1 MAGNLLRT
9 SRRFLHCKQPVAGLL
24 PLYQHIHRST
34 FPISNKFLPTLQAR
48 QQEPYFVL
56 CLLPLH
62 SSKVW
67 TEQNVACRV
76 KRHVWK
82 TYSFCK
88 PEIMASQA
96 DGLSSGRRG
105 CSVSRTSV
113 FTSRQKRSM
122 SLLAICI
129 ACVTVEL
136 KLTCQFACNIVY
148 KGPTKSST
156 SDYSW

>member
-1 MAGNLLRT
+1 MTGKLLRT
-9 SRRFLHCKQPVAGLL
+9 SRRFLHCKQLVAGLL
-24 PLYQHIHRST
+24 PLHQHIHRST
-34 FPISNKFLPTLQAR
+34 FPISNMIVLTWQAR
-48 QQEPYFVL
+48 QQEPCFVL

-62 SSKVW
+62 CSKVW
-67 TEQNVACRV
+67 TQQNVANRM
-76 KRHVWK
+76 KRHTWK

-129 ACVTVEL
+129 AHVTAEL
-136 KLTCQFACNIVY
+136 NLTF
-148 KGPTKSST
+148 
-156 SDYSW
+156 